1 MALEFTSWRRAE
13 LVHGAQPQGGRLRR
27 ALAVTLSDSAVGPAA
42 PGDVAVV
49 FRSAADIGA
58 LTQAAIRHRAPAPG
72 SADAETTKC
81 THVDFASPDLPWRYT
96 PRGAEPGHPDRLRPW
111 LALIVGDAGEVR
123 IDGAVASITRGL
135 LAKPYHRLGDSWR
148 WAHVHA
154 PVGDP
159 TSQRGLPAPNR
170 LSRLLSMRNDLRPLT
185 SYTAVLVPTF
195 TANGEDMWDAQGV
208 VRNGGTP
215 LPVLASWT
223 FTTGEGGDFETLS
236 TRLRM
241 PPAGDIGKA
250 SLTYSVGSPAD
261 PDAVIGPV
269 EVRGALASLQDVREP
284 PPEGQDALAAQMA
297 TWVRESA
304 ADPEVLGLPDYGV
317 PWVAAP
323 QTHAAGWMRQLR
335 EDARVRIH
343 AGTGVWTG
351 IEAQDE
357 LMRAAVQQAGAL
369 QAAAGKIARTAGAVI
384 AAGAQWERA
393 LPTDAAERLAVLA
406 PLAAR
411 LPVEG
416 SDATVADAVTG
427 PDRTLDRGLIT
438 GAGTRLLGR
447 ATRSH
452 RARGPGMGAML
463 DAANTPP
470 DTEGKV
476 LDRLR
481 RLWELTLQPDG
492 GSRFELLLEVVIALS
507 EGRTDD
513 AAHVLT
519 AQEFGCRDLRE
530 RIASTVGVS
539 QWDDVGTVLDGSPDA
554 VALVYGPVQTV
565 ILQCILGCIDVPE
578 SEAGGC
584 HALVAML
591 RIPAPRRPRPVK
603 IDGLSEAVAGAVDPR
618 RPDAPIRRRLAVEV
632 QGLPV
637 DSLTPPRF
645 PLGLDFPTWSL
656 LRAYEPDWL
665 LPGAQ
670 TVPRH
675 TITALQ
681 TNPEFIDAFL
691 VGLNTQ
697 FLAEVRWRGLQ
708 VDRWGTPLRMF
719 FAPVDPRTGTRI
731 PDVIPIGDWTDTS
744 ELGDRSHQE
753 IPPAVGAASS
763 SERLVILFHTPLFRR
778 YPSTLVYLHRSA
790 GDDEELDELAL
801 SGDPTDLTPPAGASQ
816 AQLAAW
822 YLNRWQIAP
831 AFSGSISPELVFFV
845 FDIAPDDLSGY
856 YLVLD
861 EPAMELRFRND
872 LPSAGATSSAAVAGA
887 LIDRHTRVAISGRHL
902 EEQGNA
908 PG

>member
-13 LVHGAQPQGGRLRR
+13 LVHAAQPQGGRLGR
-27 ALAVTLSDSAVGPAA
+27 ALSVTLSDSVAGSAA
-42 PGDVAVV
+42 PGDIAVV
-49 FRSAADIGA
+49 FRSAADVGA

-72 SADAETTKC
+72 AADAETTKC

-96 PRGAEPGHPDRLRPW
+96 PRGTEPGNPDRLRPW
-111 LALIVGDAGEVR
+111 LALIVGDASEVR
-123 IDGAVASITRGL
+123 VDGTIASITREL
-135 LAKPYHRLGDSWR
+135 LAKPYHQLGDSWR

-159 TSQRGLPAPNR
+159 SSERGVPAPNR
-170 LSRLLSMRNDLRPLT
+170 LSRLLSLRADLRPLT
-185 SYTAVLVPTF
+185 GYTAVLVPTF
-195 TANGEDMWDAQGV
+195 TPTGADMWDAQGV
-208 VRNGGTP
+208 VRNGGKP

-236 TRLRM
+236 TQLRM

-269 EVRGALASLQDVREP
+269 DVRGALASLQDVREP
-284 PPEGQDALAAQMA
+284 PAAGQDVLAAQMA
-297 TWVRESA
+297 TWVRDSA

-323 QTHAAGWMRQLR
+323 HTHTAGWMQQLR

-343 AGTGVWTG
+343 AGTGLWTG

-393 LPTDAAERLAVLA
+393 LPADAAERLAVLA

-427 PDRTLDRGLIT
+427 ADRTLDRGLFT
-438 GAGTRLLGR
+438 GAGVRLLGR
-447 ATRSH
+447 ATRAH
-452 RARGPGMGAML
+452 RERGPSMGAML

-470 DTEGKV
+470 RTEEKV

-481 RLWELTLQPDG
+481 QLWDVTVPPHG
-492 GSRFELLLEVVIALS
+492 ASVFEMLLEVITALS
-507 EGRTDD
+507 EGRPDD
-513 AAHVLT
+513 VSHLLT
-519 AQEFGCRDLRE
+519 AREFGCRDLRE
-530 RIASTVGVS
+530 RIARTVGVG
-539 QWDDVGTVLDGSPDA
+539 QWDEVGTVLDGSPDA
-554 VALVYGPVQTV
+554 AALAYGVVQTV
-565 ILQCILGCIDVPE
+565 ILRCILGCIDVPE
-578 SEAGGC
+578 IEAGGC
-584 HALVAML
+584 HALVAVL
-591 RIPAPRRPRPVK
+591 RIPAPRRSRPVL
-603 IDGLSEAVAGAVDPR
+603 IDGLSEAVSGAVDPR
-618 RPDAPIRRRLAVEV
+618 RPNAPIRRRLAVEV
-632 QGLPV
+632 EGLPV
-637 DSLTPPRF
+637 DSLAPPRY

-656 LRAYEPDWL
+656 LRTYEPDWL

-731 PDVIPIGDWTDTS
+731 PDVIPIGDWPDAS
-744 ELGDRSHQE
+744 ELGDRSHQQ
-753 IPPAVGAASS
+753 IPPAVGAAGT

-778 YPSTLVYLHRSA
+778 YPNTLVYLHRSV

-801 SGDPTDLTPPAGASQ
+801 SADPTDLTPPPGASP
-816 AQLAAW
+816 AQLATW
-822 YLNRWQIAP
+822 YLHRWQIAP

-872 LPSAGATSSAAVAGA
+872 LSFGGAPSSAAVADA